1 MINFEEEELTLAAG
15 NPPRQQTQAARTAA
29 AQYAR
34 PISRPSAEAA
44 RAKVAQPASQ
54 PTGTDAAA
62 AYQALR
68 RQASA
73 LRAL

>member
-1 MINFEEEELTLAAG
+1 MISFEEEELTLAAG
-15 NPPRQQTQAARTAA
+15 NPPRQQTQAARPA

-34 PISRPSAEAA
+34 PISRPSVEAA
-44 RAKVAQPASQ
+44 RPKVAQPASQ

-73 LRAL
+73 LHAQ